1 MPNPDAGIGERALED
16 KSISGR
22 VLDDDLTLVGET
34 TVTRLVVTDRAGV
47 VNLVRINDGTG
58 EVVILASEF
67 GDTTLITI
75 NRGYV
80 TPAFIGVGDSS
91 NQQRLEMA
99 APYDVTLANRA
110 SFQLYGDDNGGFTGD
125 IWLNP
130 GATGEIVLAGNTVTA
145 GEFSIPALTAD
156 PSSPADGMMW
166 LHTVDNALYIWE
178 GGAKRTVASW

>member
-1 MPNPDAGIGERALED
+1 MPDPDDEIQNRSLATNSVDPRVLED
-16 KSISGR
+16 DIS
-22 VLDDDLTLVGET
+22 LVGET

-130 GATGEIVLAGNTVTA
+130 GATGEIVLAGNTVTG
-145 GEFSIPALTAD
+145 GEFSIPAVTSD
-156 PSSPADGMMW
+156 PSSPADGMVW
-166 LHTVDNALYIWE
+166 VHTGDNALYIWE